1 MSYSH
6 HQTVTPVIQA
16 FAHRHYDSGIRQSDA
31 TKEYNAA
38 QREKNH
44 AEDLLQQS
52 IDLND
57 TIGQQQKELAQIHKN
72 QGFAITQDMN
82 ANQDKILRDISLLN
96 QQRREVDEKL
106 PRAQN
111 AVNERAVE
119 NEYRIRAQRQQVA
132 AAAAAADD
140 ANNAAIAADRHG
152 KLDKARDDY
161 EKELKKYMD
170 VVRYVREHKQKEW
183 VGWAYSFLP
192 SYPFGKKKPAWQL
205 DEGDDENKIKEKY
218 WLLHEEIQKYYEAN
232 PILKDISFDALRAVQ
247 PQPPRAKSP
256 PPRGGKSR
264 RRTKKGKG
272 NGKGK
277 NARPCRRSTCR
288 RSTRRH

>member
-1 MSYSH
+1 MSYLPSSSY
-6 HQTVTPVIQA
+6 TFTPVIHP
-16 FAHRHYDSGIRQSDA
+16 FAHDSGNTQSDA
-31 TKEYNAA
+31 TIEHETA

-44 AEDLLQQS
+44 ADTLLQQS
-52 IDLND
+52 IELNA
-57 TIGQQQKELAQIHKN
+57 TLRQKQKELDQIYAKP
-72 QGFAITQDMN
+72 GFAITPAMN
-82 ANQDKILRDISLLN
+82 ANQERILRDISLLK
-96 QQRREVDEKL
+96 QQIREVDEKL

-119 NEYRIRAQRQQVA
+119 NEYRIRAQQQQVA
-132 AAAAAADD
+132 AAAAAKD
-140 ANNAAIAADRHG
+140 AAIAADRHG

-170 VVRYVREHKQKEW
+170 VVRYVHSKKQKEW